1 MAAFY
6 VSDLDGTLL
15 QDDAHLSEFS
25 SRRLRSLIEDGLSF
39 SVASARSVVSMQ
51 PLLSSLKL
59 RLPVI
64 EFNGAFVSD
73 LESGQ
78 HEIVNA
84 IDPAIARDVFGL
96 LGQWSRSLLVSTFNG
111 SVDHVYFRP
120 PCNSGE
126 SYYVANRREHNDPR
140 LRQTEDLACTLRE
153 AVVCF
158 TVIDRPEPLTE
169 LELRVRDRFEGSVEI
184 HLFEN
189 RYSPGWYWLTIH
201 DARATKDQAI
211 AALRG
216 RYDLAD
222 CDLVVFGD
230 HMNDVK
236 MFRSATHAIAVSNAH
251 PEVKRYATRVVGS
264 NAEDSV
270 VRFIEEHFSGTG

>member
-15 QDDAHLSEFS
+15 QDNACLSEFS
-25 SRRLRSLIEDGLSF
+25 RRRLRNLIEDGLSF

-51 PLLSSLKL
+51 PLLSSLNLK
-59 RLPVI
+59 LPVI

-73 LESGQ
+73 LQTGR
-78 HEIVNA
+78 HEIINA
-84 IDPAIARDVFGL
+84 IDPAVARDVFGL
-96 LGQWSRSLLVSTFNG
+96 LRKCSRSLFVSTFNG
-111 SVDHVYFRP
+111 HADRVYF
-120 PCNSGE
+120 GE
-126 SYYVANRREHNDPR
+126 ITNAGEDYYLANRREQNDPR
-140 LRQTEDLACTLRE
+140 LRQTTNLSSTLRE

-158 TVIDRPEPLTE
+158 TVIDKREPLKH
-169 LELRVRDRFEGSVEI
+169 LEQEVRARFEGSVEI
-184 HLFEN
+184 HCFEN
-189 RYSPGWYWLTIH
+189 MYSPGWYWLTVH

-216 RYDLAD
+216 RYDLID
-222 CDLVVFGD
+222 CDLIVFGD
-230 HMNDVK
+230 HMNDVT

-251 PEVKRYATRVVGS
+251 PEVKRHATRVVGS

-270 VRFIEEHFSGTG
+270 VRFIEEHFSGIG